1 MTCARFSEKEA
12 TKAPT
17 ARKTD
22 KGDLSLTKFEELAL
36 ATAPVNSDS
45 RADNILRVAL
55 DIGEGLLK
63 SGAEI
68 RRVEI
73 TIEKICKAYGA
84 AHVEVFSINCLIVG
98 AVRMN
103 DGSYSSQ
110 NRRITNVSNHLLCL
124 ERYNALS
131 RRICVETPDFDVVDE
146 EIKKIK
152 SKRVYPFYLT
162 LIGHILASGGFA
174 LFFGGSIRD
183 FIAAGI
189 IGIVVALLGKIPNDH
204 LNDVTSTLLTS
215 FAAGVL
221 SCLLVMAGVG
231 ENMDMVAI
239 GTIMLLIPGLSLG
252 NAMRD
257 LLGGDTL
264 AGTLKVVQACINA
277 VVIAIGYAMAILLLG
292 RFCPVPSGE
301 LPFGEVGR
309 IIAGLISSLAGTVGF
324 ALIFKLAPSRL
335 WVAGLGGVL
344 TFIVY
349 EVSVQLGANI
359 LLASFIAAL
368 FMALFSEASA
378 RLFRAP
384 TVLFLFP
391 CAIPIVPGSAL
402 YYSMFHLLSSDF
414 EASLNSLK
422 VTGQTVLGIAL
433 GLSLSTIVVGFI
445 LQASIALKKRKGNKN
460 A

>member
-1 MTCARFSEKEA
+1 M
-12 TKAPT
+12 
-17 ARKTD
+17 
-22 KGDLSLTKFEELAL
+22 TKFEELAL
-36 ATAPVNSDS
+36 VTPSVNSDS
-45 RADNILRVAL
+45 RADNILRIAL

-73 TIEKICKAYGA
+73 TIEMICKAYGA

-98 AVRMN
+98 AVRMT

-110 NRRITNVSNHLLCL
+110 NRRITNVANHLLCL

-131 RRICVETPDFDVVDE
+131 RKICVETPDFDVVDKE
-146 EIKKIK
+146 IRKIKK
-152 SKRVYPFYLT
+152 KRIYPLYLT
-162 LIGHILASGGFA
+162 LIGHILAAGGFA
-174 LFFGGSIRD
+174 VFFGGSLRD
-183 FIAAGI
+183 CAAAAI
-189 IGIVVALLGKIPNDH
+189 IGVFVALLDRLPIYH
-204 LNDVTSTLLTS
+204 LNDVTKTLLTS
-215 FAAGVL
+215 FAAGLL
-221 SCLLVMAGVG
+221 SCTLVIIGVG

-292 RFCPVPSGE
+292 GYCPAPSGE
-301 LPFGEVGR
+301 LPFGEIGR
-309 IIAGLISSLAGTVGF
+309 VIAGLISSLAGTIGF

-335 WVAGLGGVL
+335 WVAGLGGLL
-344 TFIVY
+344 TYIVY
-349 EVSVQLGANI
+349 EIAAQLGATV

-368 FMALFSEASA
+368 FMALFSETSA

-402 YYSMFHLLSSDF
+402 YYSMFHLLSTNF
-414 EASLNSLK
+414 ESCIESLK
-422 VTGQTVLGIAL
+422 ITGQTVLGIAL
-433 GLSLSTIVVGFI
+433 GLSVSTIVIGFL
-445 LQASIALKKRKGNKN
+445 LQASPAIRKKKLKSRNK
-460 A
+460 